1 MDKKSNQKIK
11 KQKNRN
17 KEAIE
22 FILANREEN
31 DPNIEDEN
39 SNKKILLQINKDED
53 LTEEQKKIIDSIPK
67 EQRGIYDKEEKIK
80 KLLNINDKKE
90 ENETKG
96 VKFNFGKNEIIPF
109 NTKDKILDLKKNK
122 NEEIDTLKKI
132 NIPEIEDDSKY
143 LDELFKRIK
152 VKAKIVEYNEYG
164 LPKNIDPEILEYV
177 TNKEFKEGVDI
188 FIPAPKNNIKEMRRF
203 DTDIKEENM
212 DEEYKELE
220 AELMSSDDE
229 NYNNENN
236 KNKENMIIEDNN
248 NKDGIKIIEEGN
260 LEDNFILLANE
271 GELPIEFLSEKEI
284 KEKEEL
290 ENKKYSDKENHNSY
304 KFITKE
310 EEKYIMEKL
319 EEEDKKLHEKKEG
332 YISKSEFNEAINEIL
347 NTKKGKELNKN
358 NTIMGLKKSY
368 KEEGDYE
375 EYEINDDEDIPEE
388 IREQIKK
395 VELLE
400 KENKKN
406 NNINLNNEE
415 EEYEEIEEEEEDE
428 NNYKPNIKIE
438 YVNKEDEPD
447 PFEKEKKIRKKEK
460 NKKNGKKSRTKQYQL
475 DKKNGELSDESFTK
489 EDLDQ
494 ITQDKKNIE
503 KTIELL
509 VNKNDEE
516 DDEKVINE
524 DIEKNYIYEP
534 QNQKRKN
541 INQIEGKINYLPKEV
556 KEVRRE
562 KIKKNKNEKKINEDN
577 NNNDINDKKN
587 NNEDIKDDFN
597 GKDDEKKKN
606 KLRKQALKAERR
618 EKRKEKKEL
627 KQAFKNEKKIQQHQI
642 AEANKTVRYGLSIK
656 DL

>member
-236 KNKENMIIEDNN
+236 KNKENMIKEDNN

-284 KEKEEL
+284 KEKDEL

-556 KEVRRE
+556 KEVRKE
-562 KIKKNKNEKKINEDN
+562 KIKKN
-577 NNNDINDKKN
+577 
-587 NNEDIKDDFN
+587 
-597 GKDDEKKKN
+597 
-606 KLRKQALKAERR
+606 
-618 EKRKEKKEL
+618 
-627 KQAFKNEKKIQQHQI
+627 KNEKKIQQHQI
-642 AEANKTVRYGLSIK
+642 AEANKTVRYDLSIK